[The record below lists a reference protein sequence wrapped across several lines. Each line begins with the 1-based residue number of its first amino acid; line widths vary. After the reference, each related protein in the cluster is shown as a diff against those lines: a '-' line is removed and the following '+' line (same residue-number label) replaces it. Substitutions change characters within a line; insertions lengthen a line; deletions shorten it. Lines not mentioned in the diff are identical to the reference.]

1 MSKTETSTM
10 KTTVVYNDSQTHRY
24 LLRKEWDENLPEAMV
39 LMLSPSV
46 ADTVSVDRTTMLVLE
61 NLERLHYGK
70 VSIVNLFSALN
81 GKRTENELDD
91 INLAYITEAA
101 ERAEV
106 IIYAVG
112 TGGDGN
118 KTVLKQ
124 QRDILN
130 LLNPWK
136 DKMKCIADANG
147 KKFYHP
153 LCPIVHHWRLESFDY
168 NELKAFKSDFP
179 AEDPIDF
186 KEIGKAQEVSKPQ
199 EPQETEIPPKKTK
212 RNKRQNP
219 DKQNS

>member
-10 KTTVVYNDSQTHRY
+10 QTTVVYNDDKTHRY
-24 LLRKEWDENLPEAMV
+24 LLRKEWNDELPEAMV

-70 VSIVNLFSALN
+70 VSIVNLFSAIS

-91 INLAYITEAA
+91 ENLAYISEAA
-101 ERAEV
+101 ERAES

-124 QRDILN
+124 QHGVLN

-136 DKMKCIADANG
+136 SKMQCIADRDG

-153 LCPIVHHWRLESFDY
+153 LCPAVHHWRLERFDY
-168 NELKAFKSDFP
+168 DELKAFKSELP
-179 AEDPIDF
+179 TKDPIDF
-186 KEIGKAQEVSKPQ
+186 KEVGEAEDVTKSQ
-199 EPQETEIPPKKTK
+199 EPQEAEAPSKKNK
-212 RNKRQNP
+212 QNKRQNP
-219 DKQNS
+219 NKQNC

>member
-10 KTTVVYNDSQTHRY
+10 KTTVVYNDNKTHRY
-24 LLRKEWDENLPEAMV
+24 LLRKEWNENLPEAMV

-91 INLAYITEAA
+91 ENLAHITEAA
-101 ERAEV
+101 ERAES

-136 DKMKCIADANG
+136 DKMQCIADRNG

-153 LCPIVHHWRLESFDY
+153 LCPAVHYWQLADFDY
-168 NELKAFKSDFP
+168 KELKAFKSDL
-179 AEDPIDF
+179 ANEVSLDF
-186 KEIGKAQEVSKPQ
+186 KEVE
-199 EPQETEIPPKKTK
+199 EEPPKNTK

-219 DKQNS
+219 NKQNC

>member
-10 KTTVVYNDSQTHRY
+10 QTTVVYNDDKTHRY
-24 LLRKEWDENLPEAMV
+24 LLRKEWNENLPEAMV

-46 ADTVSVDRTTMLVLE
+46 ANTVSVDRTTMLVLE
-61 NLERLHYGK
+61 NLERLNFGK

-81 GKRTENELDD
+81 GKRTEAELDD
-91 INLAYITEAA
+91 ENLAFITQAA
-101 ERAEV
+101 EHSEIV
-106 IIYAVG
+106 IYAVG

-136 DKMKCIADANG
+136 SKMKCIADKFG

-153 LCPIVHHWRLESFDY
+153 LCPAVNRWELVDFDY
-168 NELKAFKSDFP
+168 KEMKAFKLECV
-179 AEDPIDF
+179 AEAPLDF
-186 KEIGKAQEVSKPQ
+186 KETEEEPSKN
-199 EPQETEIPPKKTK
+199 K
-212 RNKRQNP
+212 RNKHKNS
-219 DKQNS
+219 DK

>member
-10 KTTVVYNDSQTHRY
+10 KTTVVYNDNKTHRY
-24 LLRKEWDENLPEAMV
+24 LLRKEWNENLPEAMV
-39 LMLSPSV
+39 LMLSRSV

-91 INLAYITEAA
+91 ENLVHITESA
-101 ERAEV
+101 ERAEG

-112 TGGDGN
+112 TGSDGN
-118 KTVLKQ
+118 KAVLKQ
-124 QRDILN
+124 QYDILN

-136 DKMKCIADANG
+136 TKMQCIADRNG
-147 KKFYHP
+147 KKFYLP
-153 LCPIVHHWRLESFDY
+153 LCPAVHNWKLERFDY
-168 NELKAFKSDFP
+168 DELKAFKSDLP
-179 AEDPIDF
+179 TENPIDF
-186 KEIGKAQEVSKPQ
+186 KEIGETQEAD
-199 EPQETEIPPKKTK
+199 TPPKKTK

-219 DKQNS
+219 DKKIC

>member
-10 KTTVVYNDSQTHRY
+10 QTTVVYNDDKTHRY
-24 LLRKEWDENLPEAMV
+24 LLRKEWDGKLPEAMV

-81 GKRTENELDD
+81 GKRSENELDD
-91 INLAYITEAA
+91 ENLAYITEAA
-101 ERAEV
+101 ERAEG

-136 DKMKCIADANG
+136 DKMKCIADAHG

-153 LCPIVHHWRLESFDY
+153 LCPIVHLWRLERFDY
-168 NELKAFKSDFP
+168 NELKAFKSDMP
-179 AEDPIDF
+179 TEGQIDF
-186 KEIGKAQEVSKPQ
+186 KEIGEVTQPQ
-199 EPQETEIPPKKTK
+199 EPQDAKTPPKKTK

>member
-1 MSKTETSTM
+1 M
-10 KTTVVYNDSQTHRY
+10 KTAVVYNDDKTHRY

-70 VSIVNLFSALN
+70 VSIVNLFSAIS
-81 GKRTENELDD
+81 GKRTKNELDD
-91 INLAYITEAA
+91 ENLAYITEAA
-101 ERAEV
+101 ERAEG

-124 QRDILN
+124 QRDVLN
-130 LLNPWK
+130 LLIPWK

-153 LCPIVHHWRLESFDY
+153 LCPAVHHWRLERFDY
-168 NELKAFKSDFP
+168 NELKAFKSELINE
-179 AEDPIDF
+179 APIDF
-186 KEIGKAQEVSKPQ
+186 KEVEEAEEVTKSQ
-199 EPQETEIPPKKTK
+199 EPQKTEAPSKKNK
-212 RNKRQNP
+212 QNKRQNP
-219 DKQNS
+219 NKQNC

>member
-1 MSKTETSTM
+1 MSKNETSIM
-10 KTTVVYNDSQTHRY
+10 KTTVVFNDDKTHRY
-24 LLRKEWDENLPEAMV
+24 LLRKEWNENLPEAMV

-91 INLAYITEAA
+91 ENLAHITEAA
-101 ERAEV
+101 ERAES

-112 TGGDGN
+112 TGGDGS

-124 QRDILN
+124 QYDILN

-136 DKMKCIADANG
+136 SKMRCIADRNG

-153 LCPIVHHWRLESFDY
+153 LCPAVHHWRLERFDY
-168 NELKAFKSDFP
+168 DELKAFKSELINETP
-179 AEDPIDF
+179 TDF
-186 KEIGKAQEVSKPQ
+186 KEVDETQDVTKSQEQQEETPSK
-199 EPQETEIPPKKTK
+199 KNK

-219 DKQNS
+219 NKQKC

>member
-1 MSKTETSTM
+1 MSKIETSTM
-10 KTTVVYNDSQTHRY
+10 KTTVIYNDDKTHRY
-24 LLRKEWDENLPEAMV
+24 LLRKEWNEKLPEAMV

-61 NLERLHYGK
+61 NLERLNYGK

-91 INLAYITEAA
+91 ENLAYITEAA
-101 ERAEV
+101 ERAEG

-124 QRDILN
+124 QYDILN
-130 LLNPWK
+130 LLKPWK
-136 DKMKCIADANG
+136 TKIQCIADRNG

-153 LCPIVHHWRLESFDY
+153 LCPAVHHWRLEQFDY
-168 NELKAFKSDFP
+168 NELKAFKSESP
-179 AEDPIDF
+179 TEDPIDF
-186 KEIGKAQEVSKPQ
+186 KEAGEAQAVIKSQ
-199 EPQETEIPPKKTK
+199 EPQEETPSKKNK
-212 RNKRQNP
+212 RNKRQTPN
-219 DKQNS
+219 KQNC

>member
-10 KTTVVYNDSQTHRY
+10 KTTVVYNDDKTHRY
-24 LLRKEWDENLPEAMV
+24 LLRKEWDESLPEAMV

-46 ADTVSVDRTTMLVLE
+46 ANTVSVDRTTILVLE

-81 GKRTENELDD
+81 GKRTESELDD
-91 INLAYITEAA
+91 ENLAYITEAA
-101 ERAEV
+101 ERAESIV
-106 IIYAVG
+106 YAVG

-136 DKMKCIADANG
+136 DKMKCIADAHG

-153 LCPIVHHWRLESFDY
+153 LCPIVHLWRLERFDY
-168 NELKAFKSDFP
+168 VELKAFKSGLP
-179 AEDPIDF
+179 TEGPIDF
-186 KEIGKAQEVSKPQ
+186 KEIGEVTQPQ
-199 EPQETEIPPKKTK
+199 EPQDAKTPPKKTK

>member
-10 KTTVVYNDSQTHRY
+10 QTTVVYNDDKTHRY
-24 LLRKEWDENLPEAMV
+24 LLRKEWNEDLPEAMV

-46 ADTVSVDRTTMLVLE
+46 ADKVSVDRTTMLVLE
-61 NLERLHYGK
+61 NLERLNYGK

-81 GKRTENELDD
+81 GKRTESELDD
-91 INLAYITEAA
+91 ENLAHITEAA
-101 ERAEV
+101 ERSEI

-136 DKMKCIADANG
+136 SKMKCIADKFG

-153 LCPIVHHWRLESFDY
+153 LCPAVHRWELADFDY
-168 NELKAFKSDFP
+168 EELKAFKSDLASEAP
-179 AEDPIDF
+179 LDF
-186 KEIGKAQEVSKPQ
+186 KEVEKAPEITKSQELQEAPSK
-199 EPQETEIPPKKTK
+199 KNK

-219 DKQNS
+219 NKQNC

>member
-10 KTTVVYNDSQTHRY
+10 KTTVIYNDDKTHRY
-24 LLRKEWDENLPEAMV
+24 LLRKEWDESLPEAMV

-46 ADTVSVDRTTMLVLE
+46 ADTVSVDRTIMLVLE

-153 LCPIVHHWRLESFDY
+153 LCPVVHHWRLESLDY
-168 NELKAFKSDFP
+168 NELKAFKSDLST
-179 AEDPIDF
+179 EDPIDF
-186 KEIGKAQEVSKPQ
+186 KEVDEAQDVTKSQ
-199 EPQETEIPPKKTK
+199 EPQETEIPPKK
-212 RNKRQNP
+212 NKTNKKQSPN
-219 DKQNS
+219 KQNC

>member
-10 KTTVVYNDSQTHRY
+10 QTTVVYNDDKTHRY
-24 LLRKEWDENLPEAMV
+24 LLRKEWDEKLPEAMV

-91 INLAYITEAA
+91 ENLVYIKEAA
-101 ERAEV
+101 ERAEG

-118 KTVLKQ
+118 KAVLKQ
-124 QRDILN
+124 QYDVLN
-130 LLNPWK
+130 LLEPWK
-136 DKMKCIADANG
+136 AKMQCIADRNG

-153 LCPIVHHWRLESFDY
+153 LCPTVHHWRLERFDY
-168 NELKAFKSDFP
+168 GELKAFTVEQSPKSPSDFIAVGETETFTETP
-179 AEDPIDF
+179 
-186 KEIGKAQEVSKPQ
+186 
-199 EPQETEIPPKKTK
+199 EPQEATPKKRK
-212 RNKRQNP
+212 RNKRHDPDRQNC
-219 DKQNS
+219 

>member
-1 MSKTETSTM
+1 MSKTETSIM
-10 KTTVVYNDSQTHRY
+10 KTTVVYNDDKTHRY
-24 LLRKEWDENLPEAMV
+24 LLRKEWNEDLPESMV

-81 GKRTENELDD
+81 GKRTESELDD
-91 INLAYITEAA
+91 ENLAYITEAA
-101 ERAEV
+101 ERAEG

-153 LCPIVHHWRLESFDY
+153 LCPAVHNWRLEQFDY
-168 NELKAFKSDFP
+168 NELKAFKSELINEAP
-179 AEDPIDF
+179 TDF
-186 KEIGKAQEVSKPQ
+186 KEVDETQNVTKSQ
-199 EPQETEIPPKKTK
+199 EPQEAETPSKKNI

-219 DKQNS
+219 NKQNC

>member
-10 KTTVVYNDSQTHRY
+10 QTTVVYNDDKTHRY
-24 LLRKEWDENLPEAMV
+24 LLRKEWNDELPEAMV
-39 LMLSPSV
+39 LMLSSSV

-70 VSIVNLFSALN
+70 VSIVNLFSAIS
-81 GKRTENELDD
+81 GKRTEDELDD
-91 INLAYITEAA
+91 ENLAYISEAA
-101 ERAEV
+101 ERAES

-118 KTVLKQ
+118 KAVLKQ
-124 QRDILN
+124 QRDVLN
-130 LLNPWK
+130 LLIPWK

-153 LCPIVHHWRLESFDY
+153 LCPAVHHWRLERFDY
-168 NELKAFKSDFP
+168 GELKAFKSELP
-179 AEDPIDF
+179 TEDLIDF
-186 KEIGKAQEVSKPQ
+186 KEIEETQEVVKSQ
-199 EPQETEIPPKKTK
+199 EPQYAEAPSKKNK

-219 DKQNS
+219 NKQNC

>member
-10 KTTVVYNDSQTHRY
+10 KTTVVYNDDKTHRY
-24 LLRKEWDENLPEAMV
+24 LLRKEWDESLPEAMV

-91 INLAYITEAA
+91 ENLAYITEAA
-101 ERAEV
+101 ERAEG

-118 KTVLKQ
+118 KIVLKQ

-136 DKMKCIADANG
+136 TKMQCIADRNG

-153 LCPIVHHWRLESFDY
+153 LCPTVHQWRLEQFDY
-168 NELKAFKSDFP
+168 NELKAFKSELINEAP
-179 AEDPIDF
+179 TDF
-186 KEIGKAQEVSKPQ
+186 KEVDGTQDDTKFQEQQ
-199 EPQETEIPPKKTK
+199 ESEAPPKKNK
-212 RNKRQNP
+212 RNKRKDP

>member
-10 KTTVVYNDSQTHRY
+10 KTTVIYNDNKTHRY
-24 LLRKEWDENLPEAMV
+24 LLRKEWNDERPEAMI

-81 GKRTENELDD
+81 GKRSESELDD
-91 INLAYITEAA
+91 ENLAHITEAA
-101 ERAEV
+101 QRAEC

-136 DKMKCIADANG
+136 DKMKCIADTNG

-153 LCPIVHHWRLESFDY
+153 LCPVVHHWRLERFDY
-168 NELKAFKSDFP
+168 GELKAFKSELP
-179 AEDPIDF
+179 TEDPIDF
-186 KEIGKAQEVSKPQ
+186 NEVGETQAATEPQ
-199 EPQETEIPPKKTK
+199 EPQEAESPFKKTK

-219 DKQNS
+219 DKQNC